1 MTRLLYHWH
10 YAGIG
15 LFVVVLDGIGVG
27 ARAHVLRS
35 QHAGNHISGLDTDG
49 ICMGLVKFPT
59 HTPHFFIVLDTV
71 GIQLGYGE
79 TNSVWQNFSECPTK

>member
-27 ARAHVLRS
+27 ARAHVLQS
-35 QHAGNHISGLDTDG
+35 QHAGNHISGLDTDEL
-49 ICMGLVKFPT
+49 CMGLVKFPT
-59 HTPHFFIVLDTV
+59 HTPHFFILWDT
-71 GIQLGYGE
+71 LK
-79 TNSVWQNFSECPTK
+79 NFAKLNWFHHILTVSQQYPTQ